1 MIWIFPNKLSFKE
14 TNESILLGRL
24 IKELVFNQKKKKKKV
39 KEPFKSNH
47 THPPPFILEKYSAKH
62 PTYDYYIR
70 KYILLSILRKKN

>member
-14 TNESILLGRL
+14 TNESIVLGRL
-24 IKELVFNQKKKKKKV
+24 IKELVFNQKKKKKK
-39 KEPFKSNH
+39 KWKNH
-47 THPPPFILEKYSAKH
+47 LNLTTPPPFILEKYSAKH